1 MVSFQEQ
8 LKFEIISQK
17 KRRWEDNNIQQVG
30 GAEKDYFNKISKVDH
45 NDQKPSTKSL
55 FLDECIN
62 FFRLEKPSDKDCHW
76 KNNQAEKILLQDYNT
91 KNNLEKVIATT
102 NTCIK
107 DTIKKRSSSSDRLEL
122 SLDLE
127 LNLLPYESLKTC
139 TATDAT
145 TTDHKCSEK
154 KNDDNNDAA
163 VKVNK
168 RRPPSWMSFNSDEDG
183 DMVAAACMRC
193 HMLVMLCKSS
203 PCCPNCK
210 FMHPPRHHQSPT
222 MINLFKPKFSLK
234 G

>member
-17 KRRWEDNNIQQVG
+17 KRRWEDNNIQEVG
-30 GAEKDYFNKISKVDH
+30 GAEKDFFKVDH
-45 NDQKPSTKSL
+45 NNNQKPSTKSL
-55 FLDECIN
+55 FLDDYIN
-62 FFRLEKPSDKDCHW
+62 FFRLEKPSDDRKI
-76 KNNQAEKILLQDYNT
+76 QSEKIQHYNT
-91 KNNLEKVIATT
+91 KNNLEKIITTTT

-107 DTIKKRSSSSDRLEL
+107 DPIKKRSSSSDSRLEL

-127 LNLLPYESLKTC
+127 LNLLPYESLKTS

-154 KNDDNNDAA
+154 KNDDDNNDAA

-193 HMLVMLCKSS
+193 HMLVMLCKTCPS
-203 PCCPNCK
+203 CPNCK
-210 FMHPPRHHQSPT
+210 FMHPPNHHQSPT
-222 MINLFKPKFSLK
+222 MINLFKPRFSLK
-234 G
+234 